1 MRKAIP
7 SARYTLAG
15 AVFSLFFAYAVVEGV
30 RFGLETENW
39 FLVGSAIFAYLF
51 TVFSEVLAYRSVE
64 GDTRAYLF
72 GSAIGFG
79 IGVLL
84 TPVLEL
90 MVETIAWG
98 SAYLGGYIVRYLP
111 SPYVINVFYGFLN
124 ALVIYYA
131 IFAFRSLVDGIF
143 ISTVVS
149 YRKTPSL
156 LYGLLTPI
164 AVFGVSTTL
173 VLSTVGFIY
182 VIYLTVVLLPFAI
195 LVGLFTSVLVALGA
209 YMIVKYVFTPITN
222 VLSNVLG
229 ELGDGAIVSTE
240 DIEAGRPIYL
250 VLLLSMTLLPF
261 AGVERYLS
269 MALGLSMI
277 VVAGA
282 LSTVSSIAPIARRVR
297 YLQQLITLGL
307 NTLGLS
313 YIILASVAS
322 PILKYAIEL
331 AIESIGGVSIPLPF

>member
-1 MRKAIP
+1 MRGVIP

-30 RFGLETENW
+30 RFGLGTENW
-39 FLVGSAIFAYLF
+39 FLVGTAVFAYVF
-51 TVFSEVLAYRSVE
+51 TVLSEVLAYRSGE
-64 GDTRAYLF
+64 GDIRGYLF
-72 GSAIGFG
+72 GCAIGFG
-79 IGVLL
+79 LGVLL
-84 TPVLEL
+84 TPVKLI
-90 MVETIAWG
+90 VEGVAWG
-98 SAYLGGYIVRYLP
+98 GAYLAGYIVRYLP
-111 SPYVINVFYGFLN
+111 SPYIINVFYGFLN

-131 IFAFRSLVDGIF
+131 VFAFRSLVDGIF
-143 ISTVVS
+143 ISMVVS

-156 LYGLLTPI
+156 LYGLLTYV

-182 VIYLTVVLLPFAI
+182 VIYLSVVLLPFAI

-209 YMIVKYVFTPITN
+209 YMIVKYVFTPVTN

-229 ELGDGAIVSTE
+229 DLGDGAIVATE
-240 DIEAGRPIYL
+240 DVEAGRPIYL
-250 VLLLSMTLLPF
+250 VLLLSMAILPF

-269 MALGLSMI
+269 MALGLSLL

-313 YIILASVAS
+313 YIILAGVAS
-322 PILKYAIEL
+322 SLLRYSIEL
-331 AIESIGGVSIPLPF
+331 ALESIGGVSIPLPF